1 MKKKRRKRRVTNQ
14 NQLDWLAEIR
24 RAKGK
29 RKQPKERGTNIDHL
43 FWLIAQERKKRGAKN
58 ATIQTAV

>member
-14 NQLDWLAEIR
+14 NQLDWLSEIR

-29 RKQPKERGTNIDHL
+29 HKQPKERGTNIDHL